1 MPRIWSGSKLGDEVV
16 GEGAGSASGLEIVMQ
31 LNREKS
37 AALLA
42 AGILV
47 LALWDVLAGLM
58 APGPDLTVDITLPA
72 HSRDLIPQEFR
83 SFTEVRT
90 VPRNPFSFAEGWQS
104 METVPLPVPPLPPTA
119 RVIPLLGSDAPPE
132 DVGFLY
138 QDKPPA
144 EEETP

>member
-1 MPRIWSGSKLGDEVV
+1 MLRIWRVREREERVV
-16 GEGAGSASGLEIVMQ
+16 EEGADSVFGLEVGMK

-47 LALWDVLAGLM
+47 LALWDVVAGLVT
-58 APGPDLTVDITLPA
+58 PGPDLTVDITLPA

-83 SFTEVRT
+83 SFTEVRA
-90 VPRNPFSFAEGWQS
+90 VPRNPFPFAEGWQS
-104 METVPLPVPPLPPTA
+104 METIPLPAPPLPSAA
-119 RVIPLLGSDAPPE
+119 RVIPLLGSDSPPE

-138 QDKPPA
+138 QDKAPA